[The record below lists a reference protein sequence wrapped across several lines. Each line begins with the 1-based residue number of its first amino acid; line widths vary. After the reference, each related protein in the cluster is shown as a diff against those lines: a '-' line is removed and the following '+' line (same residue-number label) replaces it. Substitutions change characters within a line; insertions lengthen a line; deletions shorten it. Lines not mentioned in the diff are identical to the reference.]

1 MHEIDIEKNKNKQL
15 FCSNLI
21 FQAAEFLVFN
31 RKLTAQEAYD
41 RNLVTEIIPDAE
53 LQAKAWSKIESFSKL
68 PKEVCV
74 CAHLTLIK
82 STNVLDITWSFTIY
96 IIVIARVKT
105 DHESVFESDRRA
117 QGRKQKRVW
126 RTIKAL
132 VVQRVYTCD
141 HGVLEAKGQQI
152 DRNFTPN
159 DIHLSLIWTWLINRQ
174 WTSIL
179 LDCIW
184 IFNYFAL
191 IKEKNI

>member
-82 STNVLDITWSFTIY
+82 STNVLDIT
-96 IIVIARVKT
+96 
-105 DHESVFESDRRA
+105 
-117 QGRKQKRVW
+117 
-126 RTIKAL
+126 
-132 VVQRVYTCD
+132 
-141 HGVLEAKGQQI
+141 
-152 DRNFTPN
+152 
-159 DIHLSLIWTWLINRQ
+159 
-174 WTSIL
+174 
-179 LDCIW
+179 
-184 IFNYFAL
+184 
-191 IKEKNI
+191 